1 VASLSHN
8 INSNSVN
15 ENTQMIVSEQP
26 KLHDK
31 SQLQL
36 DGHLFTKHVA
46 DNNNNKK

>member
-1 VASLSHN
+1 MDSR
-8 INSNSVN
+8 N

-36 DGHLFTKHVA
+36 DGHLFTKHVV
-46 DNNNNKK
+46 DNNNNNNKK